1 MVRMKGRRQVVVFMV
16 VLMFLGVMIGRC
28 LLHLEE
34 KIWREEGRG
43 GGRHAIAG
51 HWPHQRRWARSMGVF
66 ERERE
71 RERPK
76 RTWKYNR
83 TVVVVERKGKNGN
96 YN

>member
-1 MVRMKGRRQVVVFMV
+1 MP
-16 VLMFLGVMIGRC
+16 LLAIG
-28 LLHLEE
+28 LI
-34 KIWREEGRG
+34 KG
-43 GGRHAIAG
+43 GGQGAWEYLRE
-51 HWPHQRRWARSMGVF
+51 R